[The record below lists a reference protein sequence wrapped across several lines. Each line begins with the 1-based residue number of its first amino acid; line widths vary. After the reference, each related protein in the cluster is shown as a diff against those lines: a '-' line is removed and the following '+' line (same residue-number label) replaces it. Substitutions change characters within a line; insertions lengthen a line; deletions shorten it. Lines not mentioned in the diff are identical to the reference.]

1 VRSKEIEGV
10 LQYIVGN
17 RFTGVT
23 ATSCNQRHRESN
35 YNDVMVMQKN
45 PCAVP
50 RFSHRAFRARKA
62 FQSRHVHVQN
72 KSIPFHVKYATQ
84 HTHKN
89 CLCTITS
96 SYRHLASNYTL
107 LLNASITYT
116 ICRPEIPLHIY
127 LSVIRQ

>member
-1 VRSKEIEGV
+1 MRKPSVKRHNVIS
-10 LQYIVGN
+10 VGN

-35 YNDVMVMQKN
+35 YNDVMVKQKN

-72 KSIPFHVKYATQ
+72 KSIPFHVKLATQ
-84 HTHKN
+84 HSPK
-89 CLCTITS
+89 L
-96 SYRHLASNYTL
+96 YVYD
-107 LLNASITYT
+107 Y
-116 ICRPEIPLHIY
+116 
-127 LSVIRQ
+127 Q